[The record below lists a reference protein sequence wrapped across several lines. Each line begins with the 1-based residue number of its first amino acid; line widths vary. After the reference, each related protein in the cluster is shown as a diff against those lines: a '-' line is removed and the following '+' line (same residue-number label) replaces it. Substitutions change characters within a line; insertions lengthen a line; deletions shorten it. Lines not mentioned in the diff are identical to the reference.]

1 MIVASFTPWLYYGF
15 YCRTMPAIFY
25 QVSVFTFGLACTV
38 FVIKDKFSQP
48 EYRPIR
54 AGKFHLL
61 TLLSGIYFIRDE
73 R

>member
-15 YCRTMPAIFY
+15 YCRTMPVIFY
-25 QVSVFTFGLACTV
+25 QVSVFAFGLACTV